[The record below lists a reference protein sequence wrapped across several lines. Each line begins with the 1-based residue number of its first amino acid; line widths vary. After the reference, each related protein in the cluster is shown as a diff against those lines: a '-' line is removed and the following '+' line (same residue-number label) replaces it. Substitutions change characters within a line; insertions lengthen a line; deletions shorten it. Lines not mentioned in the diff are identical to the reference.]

1 MEIIMQ
7 WLDDL
12 DDLALASVQA
22 VERLRWSC
30 LEVAFGATCGLAV
43 ARFANVL
50 GDWVPA
56 LAWVAVGS
64 LALWAAGITVRELPR
79 LADVTARRAPNPN
92 A

>member
-1 MEIIMQ
+1 MQ

-30 LEVAFGATCGLAV
+30 LEVGFVAACGLAI
-43 ARFANVL
+43 ASFANVL
-50 GDWVPA
+50 GSWVPA
-56 LAWVAVGS
+56 FAWIAVGS
-64 LALWAAGITVRELPR
+64 LVLWAAGITVRELPR
-79 LADVTARRAPNPN
+79 LIDMTARSAANPN